1 MACKYI
7 PIFFDWIETT
17 ADLTQ
22 EQKGKLI
29 DALVSYAS
37 EERDAETILESL
49 TVEERVAFR
58 FLKGQIDRNDDISAK
73 RRKARK
79 KDCGGQTAEGGDQA
93 DPSGTTGG
101 DQADPSGDP
110 ADADDDQTAADNDFD
125 HNAEQNGTKLTKPAN
140 NNNNKNNNK
149 NKNENKN
156 EKENKKE
163 KDHEDENEIKSEEKN
178 KSEEKVN
185 TRKKFVKPTQEEV
198 AAYCRERNN
207 GLNPQQFVDFYES
220 KGWKVGDQPMQDWRA
235 CVRTWENNRGKGGG
249 KTVYAQQFTQRDYSG
264 EQEAAMMRMIGA
276 MGE

>member
-37 EERDAETILESL
+37 EEQDAETILESL

-58 FLKGQIDRNDDISAK
+58 FL
-73 RRKARK
+73 
-79 KDCGGQTAEGGDQA
+79 EGGDQE
-93 DPSGTTGG
+93 DPS
-101 DQADPSGDP
+101 
-110 ADADDDQTAADNDFD
+110 DDQTDAGNDQAAADSDFD

-163 KDHEDENEIKSEEKN
+163 KDHEDENEIKSEEK
-178 KSEEKVN
+178 VN
-185 TRKKFVKPTQEEV
+185 TRKKYGKATGEKVVGEITAEDRKP
-198 AAYCRERNN
+198 
-207 GLNPQQFVDFYES
+207 P
-220 KGWKVGDQPMQDWRA
+220 
-235 CVRTWENNRGKGGG
+235 
-249 KTVYAQQFTQRDYSG
+249 
-264 EQEAAMMRMIGA
+264 
-276 MGE
+276 